1 MLSSSAQC
9 KDTGEG
15 CSTPNTIFDQIVIK
29 TPSSI
34 YLKGTSTTTKNGKTN
49 LRGVNRDTRQAG
61 HSTWM
66 ADLGIHA
73 KKKNGNML
81 ANSCR
86 CVHMTPPGHVKLK
99 PKFFNH
105 KLNVDPHLT
114 LVQQKQHQM
123 APFKAQV
130 IKEELNKL
138 LVANFFREVH
148 YPT

>member
-34 YLKGTSTTTKNGKTN
+34 YLKGTSTTTEDGKTN

-73 KKKNGNML
+73 KKKKWKHACKLM
-81 ANSCR
+81 SMCS
-86 CVHMTPPGHVKLK
+86 HDTPR
-99 PKFFNH
+99 
-105 KLNVDPHLT
+105 T
-114 LVQQKQHQM
+114 CQ
-123 APFKAQV
+123 A
-130 IKEELNKL
+130 
-138 LVANFFREVH
+138 
-148 YPT
+148 